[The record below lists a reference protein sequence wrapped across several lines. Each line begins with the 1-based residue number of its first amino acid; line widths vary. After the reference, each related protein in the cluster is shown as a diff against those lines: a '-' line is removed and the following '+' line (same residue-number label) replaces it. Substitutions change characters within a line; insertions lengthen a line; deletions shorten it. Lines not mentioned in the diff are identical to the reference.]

1 MHGEQ
6 DVNESLA
13 LIKEKNFGL
22 LLSGQLISQIGENL
36 NRVALLWFVYK
47 LTNSPGAVAT
57 VGILQTLPPLLFGW
71 LTGVALDRS
80 SKKGVMLGLDTTRG
94 LMVLLIPVLY
104 HFHYLTLPVLDVLVF
119 LIAVTSGIFGPAL
132 YASIPE
138 IVPPSRIISGNA
150 MMQTVGQIGML
161 LGPILG
167 GILVSFWN
175 PTIVMAINGITFLIS
190 AVFLIFIHIRWT
202 PPATPLSTGLFFR
215 ETAEG
220 FKVVFGKKHNFLP
233 LFFVMAFYGLITGP
247 LNILLPIYA
256 KESLHEGSG
265 AFGMLISALGIG
277 MLLSSILL
285 SVFSPRFLGVW
296 IRNAFMIAGIL
307 MGGLSVVHSLPLAV
321 VLLAAAGMGLSI
333 TNPLIHTIV
342 QKKTSPE
349 LMGRTFSTISIGFL
363 LGLIGGMACLPP
375 LLHSVGPS
383 RTILVMGVILF
394 GGAILVSA
402 PLMRSEKRIAAD
414 SSENRNLLKLQ
425 QLAPV
430 EVRED

>member
-1 MHGEQ
+1 M
-6 DVNESLA
+6 NESLS
-13 LIKEKNFGL
+13 LIREKNFGL
-22 LLSGQLISQIGENL
+22 LLTGQLISQIGENL

-57 VGILQTLPPLLFGW
+57 IGILQTLPPLLFGW

-80 SKKGVMLGLDTTRG
+80 SKKTVMLGLDTTRG
-94 LMVLLIPVLY
+94 LIVLLIPVLY
-104 HFHYLTLPVLDVLVF
+104 YFHWLSLPILDVLVF

-138 IVPPSRIISGNA
+138 IVPPDKTISGNA

-190 AVFLIFIHIRWT
+190 AIFLIFIHIRWI
-202 PPATPLSTGLFFR
+202 PPTTPLSPGVFFR
-215 ETAEG
+215 ETAQG
-220 FKVVFGKKHNFLP
+220 YKVVFGKQHNFLP
-233 LFFVMAFYGLITGP
+233 LFIVMAFYGLITGP

-256 KESLHEGSG
+256 KNSLHEGSG
-265 AFGMLISALGIG
+265 AFGLLISALGVG
-277 MLLSSILL
+277 MLLSSLLL
-285 SVFSPRFLGVW
+285 SLFSPRSMGVC
-296 IRNAFMIAGIL
+296 IRNAFMMAGL
-307 MGGLSVVHSLPLAV
+307 LLGALSVIHSLPLAV
-321 VLLAAAGMGLSI
+321 IFLAAAGMGLSV

-349 LMGRTFSTISIGFL
+349 LLGRTFSTISLGFL
-363 LGLIGGMACLPP
+363 SGLILGMACLPF
-375 LLHSVGPS
+375 LLHSIGSS
-383 RTILVMGVILF
+383 RTVLVMGIVLF
-394 GGAILVSA
+394 AGAIVVSA
-402 PLMRSEKRIAAD
+402 PLMRSERQLSSD
-414 SSENRNLLKLQ
+414 SESNRNLIGLQ
-425 QLAPV
+425 QLSPV